1 MANFDLKA
9 LTPIKHDGELY
20 LPGEGFSAD
29 ELSAK
34 RLLELGAVEVI
45 EETEEII
52 VKTEEII
59 EETEEFK
66 DLSVLTVAE
75 LQDILNERGI
85 EYKAKAKKEELIE
98 LIESSEE

>member
-1 MANFDLKA
+1 MANYDLKA
-9 LTPIKHDGELY
+9 LTQIKHDGELY
-20 LPGEGFSAD
+20 LPGEEFSAD

-34 RLLELGAVEVI
+34 RLVELEAVEVI
-45 EETEEII
+45 GES
-52 VKTEEII
+52 EEII

>member
-1 MANFDLKA
+1 MANIELKA

-34 RLLELGAVEVI
+34 RLLELEAVEVI
-45 EETEEII
+45 GES
-52 VKTEEII
+52 EEII
-59 EETEEFK
+59 EESEEFK
-66 DLSVLTVAE
+66 DISVLTNAE

>member
-1 MANFDLKA
+1 MANFELKA

-20 LPGEGFSAD
+20 LPGEEFSAD

-34 RLLELGAVEVI
+34 RLVELEAVEVI
-45 EETEEII
+45 GES
-52 VKTEEII
+52 EEII

>member
-1 MANFDLKA
+1 MANYDLKA
-9 LTPIKHDGELY
+9 LTQIKHDGELY
-20 LPGEGFSAD
+20 LPGEEFSAD

-34 RLLELGAVEVI
+34 RLVELEAVEVI
-45 EETEEII
+45 GES
-52 VKTEEII
+52 EEII
-59 EETEEFK
+59 EESEEFK
-66 DLSVLTVAE
+66 DISVLTNAE

>member
-1 MANFDLKA
+1 MANFELKA

-20 LPGEGFSAD
+20 LPGEEFSAD

-34 RLLELGAVEVI
+34 RLVELEAVEVI
-45 EETEEII
+45 GES
-52 VKTEEII
+52 EEII
-59 EETEEFK
+59 EESEEFK
-66 DLSVLTVAE
+66 DISVLTNAE